1 MKPTNEQ
8 LLDVIRCC
16 ELLMKYE
23 PNISDSE
30 SRRAEKQHGLRL
42 SELAVSF
49 AYHTAEYI
57 ERTK

>member
-1 MKPTNEQ
+1 MKPINEQ

-16 ELLMKYE
+16 EILMSHE
-23 PNISDSE
+23 PTISDSE
-30 SRRAEKQHGLRL
+30 SRRAEKKHGLRL